1 MHLFP
6 MRARLSKGMTS
17 VAGTLLCLLPGLG
30 LAQTTVVTE
39 HVRAE
44 LVAHAPEGV
53 APGRT
58 VRLGLQLAHQPHWHT
73 YWRNPGDSGLAT
85 TFAWQLPPGVHP
97 GEVEWPTPKRLPIG
111 PLVNYGYEGT
121 VLLPV
126 ALAVPRDF
134 RGDTL
139 AVKLRADWLVCKEIC
154 IPESGEFTLQLP
166 VGTPINHHASA
177 FDEANAA
184 RPKALSAVTAKAR
197 VEGNSLLLQL
207 EGLPA
212 SWRHAPIEF
221 FPENVG
227 VFDHAAVIDQRW
239 EGDRWIAKTALST
252 QRSESPP
259 VVDAVL
265 KAPGDAAGARVSAS
279 VVSGWPG
286 STPTSPS
293 PIAAAPP
300 ATAEQPQTPLLV
312 ELGLAMLGGML
323 LNQMPCMFPV
333 LSLKM
338 LGFAQAEQSR
348 RSLAA
353 GGLAYTV
360 GVVASFVLLA
370 GVLLALRAGGEQLG
384 WGFQLQSPP
393 FVAALAVLFTL
404 IGLNLAGV
412 FEVGS
417 VLPSGLATLR
427 ARHPLMDHALT
438 GALAVAVASPCTAP
452 FMGVALGAALT
463 LQAGQALAVFAALG
477 LGMALPYLAVAC
489 VPGLTRRLPRP
500 GVWML
505 RFKVLMAFPMFAT
518 VVWLLW
524 VLGHQAGVDGT
535 IALLGLLVAVAF
547 AAWALGTPVGT
558 RRGRM
563 GLGLLSLGVLVAA
576 GTWALPG
583 LQADAVSTRADTATT
598 AGQLWQPWSPDAV
611 AAARA
616 QGRPVFVDFTAAWCV
631 TCQLNKRTTLS
642 DTDVLTDFAHR
653 GVLLLRADW
662 TRRDPRITEELARLN
677 RSGVPV
683 YALYRPGSGV
693 PTVLSE
699 ILTPS
704 MVRDALNDL
713 PDVAQAA
720 R

>member
-1 MHLFP
+1 
-6 MRARLSKGMTS
+6 MRAGLSKGMTS

-85 TFAWQLPPGVHP
+85 TFDWQLPPGVHP

-126 ALAVPRDF
+126 ALAVPPDF

-139 AVKLRADWLVCKEIC
+139 PVKLRADWLVCKEIC
-154 IPESGEFTLQLP
+154 IPESGEFALQLP
-166 VGTPINHHASA
+166 VGTTINHHARV
-177 FDEANAA
+177 FDEASAA
-184 RPKALSAVTAKAR
+184 RPNAMSAVTAKAR
-197 VEGNSLLLQL
+197 VEGNALRLQL
-207 EGLPA
+207 EGMPA

-227 VFDHAAVIDQRW
+227 VFDHAVIDQRW
-239 EGDRWIAKTALST
+239 EGDRWIAKAALSA

-259 VVDAVL
+259 VIEAVL
-265 KAPGDAAGARVSAS
+265 KAPGDVAGVRVSAP

-286 STPTSPS
+286 STPSSAS
-293 PIAAAPP
+293 PIATARPT
-300 ATAEQPQTPLLV
+300 TAEQPQTPLV
-312 ELGLAMLGGML
+312 VTLGLAMLGGML
-323 LNQMPCMFPV
+323 LNLMPCVFPV
-333 LSLKM
+333 LSLKV
-338 LGFAQAEQSR
+338 LGFAQAGQSR

-353 GGLAYTV
+353 GGLSYTV
-360 GVVASFVLLA
+360 GVVVSFMLLA

-463 LQAGQALAVFAALG
+463 LPPGQALAVFSALG

-489 VPGLTRRLPRP
+489 FPGLTRRLPRP
-500 GVWML
+500 GAWML
-505 RFKVLMAFPMFAT
+505 RFKVFMAFPMFAT

-524 VLGHQAGVDGT
+524 VLGHQAGVDGA

-547 AAWALGTPVGT
+547 AAWALGTPAST

-563 GLGLLSLGVLVAA
+563 GLGLLSLGVLAA
-576 GTWALPG
+576 TGTWALPG
-583 LQADAVSTRADTATT
+583 LQADAMTRTDTAST
-598 AGQLWQPWSPDAV
+598 AGQLWQPWSPDVV

-653 GVLLLRADW
+653 DVLLLRADW

-704 MVRDALNDL
+704 MVREALNGL
-713 PDVAQAA
+713 SDVAQAA